1 VGQKVCLY
9 EGRRSFNQGN
19 AVSKVAAAI
28 EASITNFSSSKYAS
42 IANETPTVTVASA
55 TNDLSIVTRE

>member
-1 VGQKVCLY
+1 MGQKVYLY

-19 AVSKVAAAI
+19 AVSKVVATI
-28 EASITNFSSSKYAS
+28 GASIINSSSSKYAS
-42 IANETPTVTVASA
+42 IVNETPTVTGASA